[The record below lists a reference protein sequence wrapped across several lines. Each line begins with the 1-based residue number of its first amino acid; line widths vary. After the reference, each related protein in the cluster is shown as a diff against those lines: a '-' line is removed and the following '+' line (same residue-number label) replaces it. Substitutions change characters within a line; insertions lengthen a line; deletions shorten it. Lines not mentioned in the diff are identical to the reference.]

1 MRKTMKN
8 IRRYFFTGV
17 AVVLPLALTF
27 WILKII
33 FQKVDQWL
41 LQPLLPYLK
50 NYLSLSSVVLEV
62 VGRVVILILFIF
74 LFAFLGFL
82 INFLF
87 FRKLFSSFERLI
99 LRFPFVGKIYK
110 TIKQISVAIVGEGK
124 NIFTKVVLVEYPYK
138 DKYCIGFLTSEAE
151 EVLNTA
157 AGEELVAVFI
167 PTTPNP
173 TSGVLIYFP
182 KQEVKL
188 LDLTVEEGMRLV
200 ISAGTA
206 HARVND

>member
-1 MRKTMKN
+1 MKN

-17 AVVLPLALTF
+17 AVILPLALTF

-33 FQKVDQWL
+33 FQKIDQWL
-41 LQPLLPYLK
+41 LQPLLPYFK
-50 NYLSLSSVVLEV
+50 DYLGPLSLEV
-62 VGRVVILILFIF
+62 VGRIIILILFIF
-74 LFAFLGFL
+74 LLAFLGFL

-87 FRKLFSSFERLI
+87 FRKLFSSFEHLI

-138 DKYCIGFLTSEAE
+138 GKYCIGFLTSEAE
-151 EVLNTA
+151 EVLNAA

-182 KQEVKL
+182 KEEVKL

-206 HARVND
+206 HAKVND